1 MTDSGPEPT
10 GWELM
15 RGLRDLKDEISK
27 IGGRVVPL
35 EVYNADKQG
44 IADRFTRLESRQ
56 RDSETAAAEEKQSA
70 EAARRETEKM
80 KRQNQFVIA
89 MAVGSAVLSVIGG
102 LVLKGIPL

>member
-1 MTDSGPEPT
+1 
-10 GWELM
+10 M
-15 RGLRDLKDEISK
+15 RGLRDLKDEMSK

-44 IADRFTRLESRQ
+44 SSERFARLETRM
-56 RDSETAAAEEKQSA
+56 RDSETAAATERQAS
-70 EAARRETEKM
+70 EAARREAEKL

-89 MAVGSAVLSVIGG
+89 MAVVSMVLSVIGG